1 MLTKK
6 KITIKIK
13 TKHANKWKKK
23 CLSSNSYSDC
33 RTGYYW
39 INCSKTCP
47 YPAFG
52 HQCKQ
57 KCHCKQE
64 LCDFMN
70 GCIES
75 TCK

>member
-1 MLTKK
+1 MRYQNE
-6 KITIKIK
+6 
-13 TKHANKWKKK
+13 NKSYNNEKE
-23 CLSSNSYSDC
+23 CVSSNLYSEC
-33 RTGYYW
+33 RAGYYW

-57 KCHCKQE
+57 NCSCKQE

-70 GCIES
+70 GCIER
-75 TCK
+75 TRK